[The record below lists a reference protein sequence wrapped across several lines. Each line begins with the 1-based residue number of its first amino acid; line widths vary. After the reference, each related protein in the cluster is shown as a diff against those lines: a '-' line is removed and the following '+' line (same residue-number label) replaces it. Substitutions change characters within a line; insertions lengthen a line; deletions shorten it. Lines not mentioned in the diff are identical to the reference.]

1 MNTATLKKLAYLTAE
16 QPAVPDAV
24 IRFYERRLTRAH
36 RKKFLFYL
44 RQAWGRRQVYV
55 RTAGTPDASVTGAIA
70 RRYPGSILHVASAP
84 ALGGGLQIEHDDTII
99 DISFRRMV
107 ETAFRRIRDS
117 R

>member
-1 MNTATLKKLAYLTAE
+1 MNTATIKKLAYLTAE

-24 IRFYERRLTRAH
+24 VRFCERRLSRQE

-44 RQAWGRRQVYV
+44 RLAWQRRQVYV
-55 RTAGTPDASVTGAIA
+55 RTAGSPDASVTDAIA
-70 RRYPGSILHVASAP
+70 RRYPGTLLHVGSAP

-107 ETAFRRIRDS
+107 ETTFRRIRDS